1 MPGEPMT
8 ISFNSEKTVLPE
20 KTSLADFLAEH
31 AIRREKV
38 ILEYNSEVIP
48 RNRDLSSLLLSE
60 GDEVNIYK
68 VVAGG

>member
-1 MPGEPMT
+1 MV
-8 ISFNSEKTVLPE
+8 ISFNSEKVVLPE

-31 AIRREKV
+31 SIRRENV

-48 RNRDLSSLLLSE
+48 RNRDLSGFLLSE
-60 GDEVNIYK
+60 GDEINVYK

>member
-1 MPGEPMT
+1 MT
-8 ISFNSEKTVLPE
+8 VSFNSEKTTLPE

-31 AIRREKV
+31 SIRRENV

-48 RNRDLSSLLLSE
+48 RSRDLSGLLLCE
-60 GDEVNIYK
+60 GDEINVYK